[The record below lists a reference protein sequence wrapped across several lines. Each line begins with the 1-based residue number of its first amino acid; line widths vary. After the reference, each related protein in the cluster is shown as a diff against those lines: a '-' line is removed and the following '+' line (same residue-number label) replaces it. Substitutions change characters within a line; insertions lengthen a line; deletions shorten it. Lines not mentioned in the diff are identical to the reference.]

1 MQVDKDAVSS
11 PLFSNCLVCPSIL
24 ESSVDTFYFGEG
36 KSVLCSSYSL
46 FRTVTRQHYYTHKTE
61 AKEETKA
68 REEFQFT
75 GVRPAVLE

>member
-1 MQVDKDAVSS
+1 MLLALLYSQIVWSVRLFWN
-11 PLFSNCLVCPSIL
+11 PLSIL
-24 ESSVDTFYFGEG
+24 FISVKVKVFSARLIRF
-36 KSVLCSSYSL
+36 